1 MRTDEYFDL
10 EIETMSRE
18 DLRPLQQA
26 KLTRQ
31 LDYLIARSPF
41 YRDKFAAV
49 GVGREDFRCL
59 DDLQRFP
66 FTIKEE
72 LRESQQACPPLG
84 RHMAADMIDVFVER
98 LQRRHCLHP
107 MVIMTTLANSSNPG
121 NP

>member
-18 DLRPLQQA
+18 DLRPLQEA
-26 KLTRQ
+26 KLARQ

-41 YRDKFAAV
+41 YRDKFAAA
-49 GVGREDFRCL
+49 GVSREDFRCL

-66 FTIKEE
+66 FTVKEE

-84 RHMAADMIDVFVER
+84 R
-98 LQRRHCLHP
+98 RRRQ
-107 MVIMTTLANSSNPG
+107 
-121 NP
+121 